1 MSQTEPSPKGHFYVD
16 FLSKKWY
23 TRTSKK
29 NENKKTTKNREENN
43 VKYNRSNS
51 TIWKKSTI

>member
-1 MSQTEPSPKGHFYVD
+1 MSQTKPFPKGHFYVD

-29 NENKKTTKNREENN
+29 NENKKTTKN
-43 VKYNRSNS
+43 KGI
-51 TIWKKSTI
+51 T